1 MLITIL
7 DVQLFCPRIGISTD
21 PLLIIWRV
29 ETFAWTLSFVES
41 IINEKGSKPSYGCQ
55 SLSLI
60 PSVSVATS
68 QRCSGDLE
76 TIVRVISFCVMKC
89 LAISLTLVKSRVN
102 ILSIESC
109 DSTGGVVGVTIG
121 CVGSIGVTTGRDGVV
136 IAPVDGIVEDVV
148 GVCIIVV
155 IVVGDE

>member
-1 MLITIL
+1 MSYCTSILNSPILVSSMLITIL

-102 ILSIESC
+102 ILSIESL
-109 DSTGGVVGVTIG
+109 IYKF
-121 CVGSIGVTTGRDGVV
+121 
-136 IAPVDGIVEDVV
+136 
-148 GVCIIVV
+148 IINF
-155 IVVGDE
+155 IW